1 MAGVVKGFTEGLAL
15 LFFIGS
21 VFLLSHIAALSV
33 V

>member
-1 MAGVVKGFTEGLAL
+1 MANVVKGLAEGLAL

-33 V
+33 A